1 MNEKDRKD
9 LIKKSIKTV
18 LNVPGAPNSATT
30 ISSGRITSG
39 GMIGSNGPIGTIGM
53 PGTIGIA
60 KSSYHILGEDV
71 EFNGY
76 KDGMTTV
83 IISTL
88 NVLGKPFYDELKKN
102 GVSFPDEIESFLKI
116 KFRDLRIDDIL
127 N

>member
-1 MNEKDRKD
+1 MTEKDRKD

-18 LNVPGAPNSATT
+18 SQRMVTRP
-30 ISSGRITSG
+30 IKIQD
-39 GMIGSNGPIGTIGM
+39 GMSGSNGSIGPIGI

-102 GVSFPDEIESFLKI
+102 RVSFPDEIENFLKI

-127 N
+127 DSQS

>member
-9 LIKKSIKTV
+9 LIKKSVKTV
-18 LNVPGAPNSATT
+18 SQRTVK
-30 ISSGRITSG
+30 IHD
-39 GMIGSNGPIGTIGM
+39 GMSGSNGPIGTIGM
-53 PGTIGIA
+53 PGTIRIA

-76 KDGMTTV
+76 KDGMTAV

-102 GVSFPDEIESFLKI
+102 GVSFPDEIESYLKI

-127 N
+127 DSQS

>member
-9 LIKKSIKTV
+9 LIKKSVKTV
-18 LNVPGAPNSATT
+18 SQRMVK
-30 ISSGRITSG
+30 IHD
-39 GMIGSNGPIGTIGM
+39 GMSGSNGIIGPNGM

-102 GVSFPDEIESFLKI
+102 GVSFPDEIESYLKI

-127 N
+127 DSQS